1 MEQSF
6 KRTREPFIPLTILE
20 AKNLMDKAGIT
31 DIKGQAQF
39 LECHITYWYTQLQMP
54 EKLLS
59 DKFCLNLIVKLNA
72 KWGFIDIKPK
82 DIVLRWIIER
92 YQLNK
97 KESLILSKMDLSK
110 ENSLRAIYARYQS
123 VLTIERFDE
132 MLTKGQLDVIRE
144 LSNLTVNDLY
154 QIYTNGTKKSS
165 NKHKSLKLQFYG
177 AKNKRMDPDK
187 CIRLWFGILIYY
199 KKMDIKAITQKLK
212 KIAVNGNED

>member
-6 KRTREPFIPLTILE
+6 KRTREPFIPLTVLE
-20 AKNLMDKAGIT
+20 AKSLMDIIGISDT
-31 DIKGQAQF
+31 KSQAQF
-39 LECHITYWYTQLQMP
+39 LECNMAYWYVQLKTP

-59 DKFCLNLIVKLNA
+59 DKFCLNL
-72 KWGFIDIKPK
+72 
-82 DIVLRWIIER
+82 VLRWITES

-97 KESLILSKMDLSK
+97 KESLILSKMEFSK

-212 KIAVNGNED
+212 KIANNGNED

>member
-6 KRTREPFIPLTILE
+6 KRTREPFIPLTVLE
-20 AKNLMDKAGIT
+20 AKSLMDIIGISDT
-31 DIKGQAQF
+31 KSQAQF
-39 LECHITYWYTQLQMP
+39 LECNMAYWYVQLKTP

-59 DKFCLNLIVKLNA
+59 DKFCLNLVVKLNE
-72 KWGFIDIKPK
+72 KWKFIDVKPK
-82 DIVLRWIIER
+82 DLVLRWITES
-92 YQLNK
+92 YQLSK
-97 KESLILSKMDLSK
+97 KESLILSKIEFSK

-187 CIRLWFGILIYY
+187 CIRIWFVILIYN
-199 KKMDIKAITQKLK
+199 KKMDITAITQKLK
-212 KIAVNGNED
+212 KIANNGNED